1 MSSDRDKEKDLRE
14 RILFEAE
21 GLKLPCSKAFNIASE
36 VSVPVA
42 EVGKACNEIG
52 IKVVGCQLGCF

>member
-1 MSSDRDKEKDLRE
+1 MEPAKENELKE

-21 GLKLPCSKAFNIASE
+21 GLKLPCKKAFAIASE
-36 VSVPVA
+36 VGCDIA
-42 EVGKACNEIG
+42 DVGKKCNETG

>member
-1 MSSDRDKEKDLRE
+1 MSTERDKEKDLRE

-36 VSVPVA
+36 VGVPIA
-42 EVGKACNEIG
+42 EVGRVCNEIG
-52 IKVVGCQLGCF
+52 VKVVGCQLGCF